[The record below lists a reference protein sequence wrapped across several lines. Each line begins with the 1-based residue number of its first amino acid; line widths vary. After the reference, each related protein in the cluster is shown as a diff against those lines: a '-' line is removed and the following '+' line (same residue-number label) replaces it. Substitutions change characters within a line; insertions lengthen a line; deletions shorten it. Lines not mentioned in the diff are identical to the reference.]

1 MDPDP
6 EKCMLEYQDRREGSS
21 AGGRGPNKRMD
32 LTLQGH
38 LPEYIQYVVVQ
49 LKKLPYILNQ

>member
-49 LKKLPYILNQ
+49 LK